1 MGLTAAKAQYRFDQ
15 WTANDGLPQNSVRK
29 IVQTEDGY
37 IWFTTLDGLVRFDGV
52 RFTVFNRSNSKNF
65 PSNRLFS
72 LFVENGKTLW
82 IITEERTLA
91 SYSGGEFRSF
101 TAADGLPPDLVE
113 EVMQDFDGSILAFS
127 IGGVARFDGHRFS
140 IIKGGENFDV
150 QASRPYYAPSG
161 TLWELDRNLLSA
173 TKNGVTAEYELPASL
188 KTLLADEKY
197 RLLQDVKMLE
207 VGDGE
212 LWLTAKGKICKLQ
225 NGTLGEVVA
234 EGMTRSEVAA
244 LQNEVTVIKQ
254 DKLGDVWFG
263 TMQSGACRF
272 SQNRFTCFDSK
283 NGIADDYVYDIFLDR
298 EGTLWFGTNERG
310 IYRVTEQSVTSI
322 TTENGLAINKIYPV
336 LETRDGAVWIGGYGG
351 LSKYDHGKIT
361 NYLKP
366 PDGSDIFSVHAL
378 FEDNARRLWIGRWSG
393 VSYVENGKLYDAKK
407 TLGLDL
413 GEVDRVYDIQEDK
426 NGVFWF
432 ATDIGLYKYDGVTVK
447 RLTTDDGLPGNDV
460 KAILEARNGETLWI
474 GTYAGIA
481 KIENGEITAFTEQD
495 GLAGNRV
502 RSLYED
508 ETGTLWIGTYESGLS
523 RFKNGKFT
531 VFRKENGLF
540 SDGVFQI
547 LEDARRN
554 FWMSSNQGIYRVT
567 RAQLEDFADGK
578 IASIVSTAFNK
589 SDGMPNTEANG
600 GAQPAGTKLRD
611 GQLWFPTQ
619 DGVAIIHPESI
630 ELNPLPPPVVIET
643 LRIDNEKTA
652 AFPNGIRMMPGQENL
667 EIDYT
672 GLSFIRPEQ
681 VHFRYRLENLEEN
694 WTEAGTRRTAF
705 YPHLAPGEYTF
716 RVIAAN
722 SDNVWNETG
731 ATLKITVIPP
741 FYRTWVFLLA
751 TAALG
756 LFVIYVIYRRR
767 VLQLENARRL
777 QEEFSRRLINAN
789 ESERRRIAGEL
800 HDSIGQSLAMIK
812 NRALLSAESA
822 GDENMRK
829 QLELITAQATQT
841 IGEVREI
848 SYALRPYLLDNLGL
862 TKAVKSLLNNIAETS
877 ELMIETELD
886 DVDHI
891 FDSEA
896 EMSIYRI
903 IQESLSNILKHAEAS
918 EVQVFLKK
926 SERNLTVL
934 ISDDGKGFDI
944 HAVEIRE
951 AGKGG
956 FGLLGISERVKLL
969 GGTREIESE
978 AGGGTT
984 ILIKIPVPTA
994 TTHAN

>member
-1 MGLTAAKAQYRFDQ
+1 
-15 WTANDGLPQNSVRK
+15 
-29 IVQTEDGY
+29 
-37 IWFTTLDGLVRFDGV
+37 
-52 RFTVFNRSNSKNF
+52 
-65 PSNRLFS
+65 
-72 LFVENGKTLW
+72 
-82 IITEERTLA
+82 
-91 SYSGGEFRSF
+91 
-101 TAADGLPPDLVE
+101 
-113 EVMQDFDGSILAFS
+113 
-127 IGGVARFDGHRFS
+127 
-140 IIKGGENFDV
+140 
-150 QASRPYYAPSG
+150 
-161 TLWELDRNLLSA
+161 
-173 TKNGVTAEYELPASL
+173 
-188 KTLLADEKY
+188 
-197 RLLQDVKMLE
+197 
-207 VGDGE
+207 
-212 LWLTAKGKICKLQ
+212 
-225 NGTLGEVVA
+225 
-234 EGMTRSEVAA
+234 
-244 LQNEVTVIKQ
+244 
-254 DKLGDVWFG
+254 
-263 TMQSGACRF
+263 
-272 SQNRFTCFDSK
+272 
-283 NGIADDYVYDIFLDR
+283 
-298 EGTLWFGTNERG
+298 
-310 IYRVTEQSVTSI
+310 
-322 TTENGLAINKIYPV
+322 
-336 LETRDGAVWIGGYGG
+336 
-351 LSKYDHGKIT
+351 
-361 NYLKP
+361 
-366 PDGSDIFSVHAL
+366 
-378 FEDNARRLWIGRWSG
+378 
-393 VSYVENGKLYDAKK
+393 
-407 TLGLDL
+407 
-413 GEVDRVYDIQEDK
+413 
-426 NGVFWF
+426 
-432 ATDIGLYKYDGVTVK
+432 
-447 RLTTDDGLPGNDV
+447 
-460 KAILEARNGETLWI
+460 
-474 GTYAGIA
+474 
-481 KIENGEITAFTEQD
+481 
-495 GLAGNRV
+495 
-502 RSLYED
+502 
-508 ETGTLWIGTYESGLS
+508 
-523 RFKNGKFT
+523 
-531 VFRKENGLF
+531 
-540 SDGVFQI
+540 
-547 LEDARRN
+547 
-554 FWMSSNQGIYRVT
+554 
-567 RAQLEDFADGK
+567 
-578 IASIVSTAFNK
+578 
-589 SDGMPNTEANG
+589 
-600 GAQPAGTKLRD
+600 
-611 GQLWFPTQ
+611 
-619 DGVAIIHPESI
+619 
-630 ELNPLPPPVVIET
+630 
-643 LRIDNEKTA
+643 
-652 AFPNGIRMMPGQENL
+652 
-667 EIDYT
+667 
-672 GLSFIRPEQ
+672 